1 MHRPLLV
8 SLMVLGLVTTIIGGF
23 GVFAAFTD
31 RATTGT
37 NTITSGARAAAA
49 DLKIAKP
56 SLGPEDCATATYDD
70 NLTSGLFSV
79 SDFQPGANR
88 SEFFCLRNVGTE
100 TLSLTSSVID
110 LVETDIDCTGDEAA
124 VDQTCGAGGVGEL
137 GAILTVGFSNIPDCL
152 GSNVTMPT
160 GGPLLGTSPVTS
172 LGSIPA
178 GSTLCGAIFIHA
190 SDTATVDDLVRA
202 QTDQVTWRFAFDG
215 TS

>member
-23 GVFAAFTD
+23 GVFAVFTD

-56 SLGPEDCATATYDD
+56 ALSPEDCATATYDD
-70 NLTSGLFSV
+70 NLTTGLFSV
-79 SDFQPGANR
+79 SDFQPGVNR

-100 TLSLTSSVID
+100 SLSLTSSVID
-110 LVETDIDCTGDEAA
+110 LVQTDVDCTGDEAV

-137 GAILTVGFSNIPDCL
+137 GGILTVAFSNIPSCT
-152 GSNVTMPT
+152 GSNITMPT
-160 GGPLLGTSPVTS
+160 GGPLLGTSPVVS

-178 GSTLCGAIFIHA
+178 GTTLCGAIFIRA
-190 SDTATVDDLVRA
+190 SDAATVDDLVAA
-202 QTDQVTWRFAFDG
+202 QTDRVTWRFAFDG
-215 TS
+215 TA